1 MRRPETLEFEN
12 LNFSVPS
19 SDGRAYQRYHA
30 AMDLG
35 PKPLTAEEQAVLQP
49 VADRLR
55 HLIAIPTTNLVHDA
69 TFKPAPD
76 SRIDKTKKADLN
88 DAYDLAG
95 HALAAAE
102 DHLRTILSLL
112 APDMMLPSFSMF
124 TLIRGAA
131 MPTVHARHLL
141 EPSISETMRLGRAL
155 SARLKNLEQQQKV
168 HPEAQGAF
176 IVDRVDHLTNRAE
189 ANGIAIIRNKKDAV
203 IGFGEMWPTDTDLFE
218 KYIPEVGKT
227 FWQFLSGHAHSMA
240 WIQLPISRA
249 LPSDQP
255 GIVIVPTAVDVP
267 NLAAVLNG
275 TLTLYDET
283 VGIYI
288 DHAGYPA
295 MVWNEAK
302 KG

>member
-1 MRRPETLEFEN
+1 VQLAP
-12 LNFSVPS
+12 
-19 SDGRAYQRYHA
+19 Q
-30 AMDLG
+30 
-35 PKPLTAEEQAVLQP
+35 PLTADDRAVLQP
-49 VADRLR
+49 VAARLTR
-55 HLIAIPTTNLVHDA
+55 LVAIATTNLVHDA

-76 SRIDKTKKADLN
+76 SRIDKAQKADLS
-88 DAYDLAG
+88 DPYDLAG

-112 APDMMLPSFSMF
+112 GPDKMLPSFSMF
-124 TLIRGAA
+124 TLIRGGA

-168 HPEAQGAF
+168 HPEAQGTF
-176 IVDRVDHLTNRAE
+176 FVDRVDHVTKRAE
-189 ANGIAIIRNKKDAV
+189 ANGITVLRNKKGAV
-203 IGFGEMWPTDTDLFE
+203 IGFGEHWPTDADLFD
-218 KYIPEVGKT
+218 KYIPDIGKT
-227 FWQFLSGHAHSMA
+227 FWQFLSAHAHSMA
-240 WIQLPISRA
+240 WIQLPMSRA
-249 LPSDQP
+249 VPSDKP

-267 NLAAVLNG
+267 TLAGVLNG
-275 TLTLYDET
+275 ILTLYDET

-302 KG
+302 KR

>member
-1 MRRPETLEFEN
+1 
-12 LNFSVPS
+12 
-19 SDGRAYQRYHA
+19 
-30 AMDLG
+30 MDLG
-35 PKPLTAEEQAVLQP
+35 PKPLTAEEQAVLHP

-76 SRIDKTKKADLN
+76 SRIDKAQKADLS
-88 DAYDLAG
+88 DACDLAG

-112 APDMMLPSFSMF
+112 APDIMLPSFSMF
-124 TLIRGAA
+124 TLVRGAA

-141 EPSISETMRLGRAL
+141 EPSITETTRLGRAL

-168 HPEAQGAF
+168 NPEVQGPF
-176 IVDRVDHLTNRAE
+176 FVDRVDHLTKRAE
-189 ANGIAIIRNKKDAV
+189 ANGITVLRNKKDAV
-203 IGFGEMWPTDTDLFE
+203 IGFGEHWPTDADLFE

-249 LPSDQP
+249 LPSDKP
-255 GIVIVPTAVDVP
+255 GIVMVPTAVDVP
-267 NLAAVLNG
+267 TLAGVLNR

-283 VGIYI
+283 VGIYLE
-288 DHAGYPA
+288 HAGFPPL
-295 MVWNEAK
+295 VWAEAK

>member
-1 MRRPETLEFEN
+1 
-12 LNFSVPS
+12 
-19 SDGRAYQRYHA
+19 
-30 AMDLG
+30 MDLR
-35 PKPLTAEEQAVLQP
+35 PMPLTAEEQAVLHP

-55 HLIAIPTTNLVHDA
+55 RLVAIPTTNLVHDA
-69 TFKPAPD
+69 AYKPAPD
-76 SRIDKTKKADLN
+76 SRIDKAQKADLS
-88 DAYDLAG
+88 DAYFLAG
-95 HALAAAE
+95 HALAASE

-112 APDMMLPSFSMF
+112 TSDKMFPSYSPF

-141 EPSISETMRLGRAL
+141 EPSISESTRVGRAL

-168 HPEAQGAF
+168 HPEAQGTF
-176 IVDRVDHLTNRAE
+176 FVDRVDYLCRRAE
-189 ANGIAIIRNKKDAV
+189 ANGVPIIRNKKNAV
-203 IGFGEMWPTDTDLFE
+203 IGFAEHWPTDTDLFE
-218 KYIPEVGKT
+218 KYIPDVGTT

-255 GIVIVPTAVDVP
+255 GFSLVSTEIDVP
-267 NLAAVLNG
+267 MFAGVLNSE
-275 TLTLYDET
+275 LTLYDET

>member
-1 MRRPETLEFEN
+1 
-12 LNFSVPS
+12 V
-19 SDGRAYQRYHA
+19 
-30 AMDLG
+30 
-35 PKPLTAEEQAVLQP
+35 KLQP
-49 VADRLR
+49 EELTPKDRALLQRVADRLR

-76 SRIDKTKKADLN
+76 SRIEKAKKADLS

-141 EPSISETMRLGRAL
+141 EPTISETMRLGRAL

-168 HPEAQGAF
+168 HPEAQGTF
-176 IVDRVDHLTNRAE
+176 FVDRVDHLTKRAE
-189 ANGIAIIRNKKDAV
+189 ANGIAVLRNKKDAV
-203 IGFGEMWPTDTDLFE
+203 IGFDEHWPTDADLFE
-218 KYIPEVGKT
+218 KYIPDVGKT

-240 WIQLPISRA
+240 WIQLPRSRA
-249 LPSDQP
+249 VPSDQP
-255 GIVIVPTAVDVP
+255 GVSLVSTAVDVP

-275 TLTLYDET
+275 ELTLYDET
-283 VGIYI
+283 VAIFL
-288 DHAGYPA
+288 DHAGFPPL
-295 MVWNEAK
+295 VWAEAK